1 MSEETQVTP
10 EQTTEATPQVDA
22 TPEPT
27 VEETKVHPAYEK
39 LLSEL
44 PEAWHSKI
52 TPHLQEQD
60 KYFQQQLEKFTPF
73 KKFADDGVTAELIEG
88 GLNLARMI
96 DSDPVTV
103 YNNLQAYLKSNGLL
117 SEEAKQ
123 AAQDI
128 MESQSGEDFEDM
140 FDESEIPAA
149 LKKELEQLRSKTEE
163 VDNYIYEQE
172 LAKATEAESAK
183 LESEMAELRKNYSI
197 SEAHEVA
204 IYDLMSAALNA
215 GRQISV
221 AEAAQQ
227 LGAMIGGLT
236 PASAGEQAPTV
247 IGSGG
252 GAGIVPPNVTIPKDD
267 KGKKEMLAKMFEQY
281 NNSARQ

>member
-27 VEETKVHPAYEK
+27 VEEPKVHPAYEK

-60 KYFQQQLEKFTPF
+60 KYFQQQLEKYTPF
-73 KKFADDGVTAELIEG
+73 KKFADDGVTADLIEG

-117 SEEAKQ
+117 AEEAKQ
-123 AAQDI
+123 MAQDI
-128 MESQSGEDFEDM
+128 MEEASEDGE
-140 FDESEIPAA
+140 FDESEIPTA
-149 LKKELEQLRSKTEE
+149 LKRELEELRQKTEE
-163 VDNYIYEQE
+163 VESWRYEQE
-172 LAKATEAESAK
+172 LAANTEVYLAQLDA
-183 LESEMAELRKNYSI
+183 EMAEMRQQYNLT
-197 SEAHEVA
+197 EAHEQA
-204 IYDLMSAALNA
+204 IYNLMYAASNA
-215 GRQISV
+215 GNDLSMKDAV
-221 AEAAQQ
+221 AQ
-227 LGAMIGGLT
+227 LGQMIGGLT
-236 PASAGEQAPTV
+236 PATRGEPAPTV
-247 IGSGG
+247 VGSSG
-252 GAGIVPPNVTIPKDD
+252 GAGIVANDVSIPKDD
-267 KGKKEMLAKMFEQY
+267 KGKKEMLARMFEQY
-281 NNSARQ
+281 KNASN